1 MQQSILHF
9 VRRRWVQIVVT
20 AAGGVLIS
28 TLVHGAPPKFEAF
41 WQQPPKV
48 DLTTLLL
55 WQFDEESAA
64 SSDTAIGDLET
75 TLKDGGNPLVGD
87 MAHALRKD
95 QIGYTLTGDAR
106 LEKTGRFGGS
116 LHLAPQSALQSRAL
130 NVSGDATLDFWIK
143 PEPGAADLLV
153 CGSLRLVR
161 SAAGALTLFA
171 GNELVVTHPRSAPD
185 GTWTH
190 IAVVWHAGGIKLLVN
205 GRPVEAARRIP
216 IGTVVTVRGPG
227 AIDAVRLS
235 QGERLFF
242 ELDDSPRVARVPV
255 GPPYFVFAKPATNAV
270 PPQGTLEFWF
280 RPVTW
285 NNLAISAKNGADITW
300 IPVLRFGA
308 KGGVAIAQGRW
319 SQNVMALQ
327 DSVVFQPGQWT
338 HVLCVWDRG
347 PVTVFLNGQPQP
359 ISQVRFE
366 LPAADRTI
374 TPASA
379 ATEVDQVHAYPW
391 TMTAVEVGNAY
402 ARFSPSAD
410 LQKLDRI
417 HVTPA
422 YDYNDQVLKLYIT
435 CLPVNDRQPA
445 TVTLHAPV
453 ELAEIPL
460 DPGLRATATVQT
472 NLDFGT
478 FPIQAESR
486 DAAGKVLATV
496 QAEFTRSQPAW
507 WQNTL
512 GKDRVVP
519 PPWTPITVDGA
530 TVTVWDRKIKLGSG
544 GLPASLLSS
553 NVELFSAAPRLVGL
567 TGATLVLGTVAA
579 DRVSWTG
586 VFTNATVQARVS
598 GVLEYDG
605 LLSFAVTLSSAT
617 GSPVEVPALVVEFP
631 LAAATELIVNGGG
644 PNFRAAW
651 NLQMLGEKP
660 GTLWNS
666 RTGRPS
672 HKGVAV
678 GNFCPV
684 VWLGNDERGICFY
697 GENDRGWTPNT
708 NAPAQEVVREGAQV
722 IYRMNVINEPVTL
735 AGPRTFTF
743 VLQATPTKPLPPG
756 WRAYNRGGVNGS
768 YRVYDAIDA
777 FVAPTLTAPT
787 NAPGHVGIT
796 FQLEPPDWVSPQ
808 INANQIRE
816 HFGKGSP
823 VFFYIDASW
832 PKLGPTMDEFRN
844 GLFGT
849 GRLTWSR
856 EVEDYLVWIINE
868 YLRRGIIDGIYIDDS
883 SLGSTRALFS
893 TAYLLTNGQTQPG
906 FSSLGYRR
914 FLQRVWTLFTQAGKT
929 PQIMPHMTYCFEV
942 PALSFATAVVN
953 GEDRDIYPYA
963 THTFMDVWGRDEL
976 RIMGSSPKWGFI
988 NFWKPGVA
996 PQNTPPSP
1004 ALPPWLFW
1012 QSRAMHALAIPH
1024 DYWYTWLFPTASTIN
1039 RALLEFG
1046 MADPELRFIPYW
1058 KLDGAATASGQS
1070 LMLSIYAKPRRA
1082 LLVISNPL
1090 KEEQEVTVTVD
1101 PEKLFGVAPGAN
1113 LDWTDIDSS
1122 LIPPVAAATSAAEL
1136 KKLNVAEHGLN
1147 ELPGDN
1153 QRKLDEGALRD
1164 FIEGDSPMEK
1174 EQKHLALH
1182 PHGNELKLVVRKQDF
1197 RLIEV
1202 TAK

>member
-1 MQQSILHF
+1 MVQSFLHST
-9 VRRRWVQIVVT
+9 RGRWETTLSTI
-20 AAGGVLIS
+20 AGLFLFS
-28 TLVHGAPPKFEAF
+28 TLVHGASPKFETF
-41 WQQPPKV
+41 WQQPPKI
-48 DLTTLLL
+48 DLATLLL

-64 SSDTAIGDLET
+64 SSDSAIGDLET

-95 QIGYTLTGDAR
+95 QIGYVLAGDAK

-116 LHLAPQSALQSRAL
+116 LHLAQQSSIQSRAL
-130 NVSGDATLDFWIK
+130 NVSGDATLDFWVR

-153 CGSLRLVR
+153 CGSLRLAR

-171 GNELVVTHPRSAPD
+171 GNDLVVAHSRSAPD
-185 GTWTH
+185 GVWTH
-190 IAVVWHAGGIKLLVN
+190 IAVAWRAAGLKLLVN
-205 GRPVEAARRIP
+205 GTPVEVARRVP
-216 IGTVVTVRGPG
+216 IGTMLTVRGPG
-227 AIDAVRLS
+227 AVDAVRLS

-242 ELDDSPRVARVPV
+242 ELDETPRVARVPV
-255 GPPYFVFAKPATNAV
+255 APPYFIFSKPATNNV
-270 PPQGTLEFWF
+270 PTQGTLEFWF

-285 NNLAISAKNGADITW
+285 NNLAISTKNGADIAW
-300 IPVLRFGA
+300 IPVLRFGV
-308 KGGVAIAQGRW
+308 KGGVAMAQSRW

-347 PVTVFLNGQPQP
+347 PAIIYLNGQPQP

-374 TPASA
+374 TAAAA
-379 ATEVDQVHAYPW
+379 ATEVEQVHAYPW
-391 TMTAVEVGNAY
+391 AMAPVEAGNAY
-402 ARFSPSAD
+402 ARFSATAT
-410 LQKLDRI
+410 LQKLDLI

-422 YDYNDQVLKLYIT
+422 YDYNDQVLRFYIT
-435 CLPVNDRQPA
+435 CLPVNDSQPA

-460 DPGLRATATVQT
+460 DAGLRATASVKT

-478 FPIQAESR
+478 FTINAESR

-496 QAEFTRSQPAW
+496 QTEYIRSQPAW

-519 PPWTPITVDGA
+519 APWTPITVEGA
-530 TVTVWDRKIKLGSG
+530 TFNVWDRKIKLGSG
-544 GLPASLLSS
+544 GLPVSLLSS
-553 NVELFSAAPRLVGL
+553 NVELFSAAPRLIGF
-567 TGATLVLGTVAA
+567 TGTTMALGTAA
-579 DRVSWTG
+579 VDRVTWTG
-586 VFTNATVQARVS
+586 VFTNGTVRAQVS

-605 LLSFAVTLSSAT
+605 LMSFAVTLTPVS
-617 GSPVEVPALVVEFP
+617 GSPVEVPSLTVEFP

-644 PNFRAAW
+644 PNFRASW

-660 GTLWNS
+660 GQLWNS
-666 RTGRPS
+666 RTGRPG

-708 NAPAQEVVREGAQV
+708 NAPAQEVVRDGAQV

-796 FQLEPPDWVSPQ
+796 FQLEPPDWESPQ

-832 PKLGPTMDEFRN
+832 PKLGPSMDEFRN

-849 GRLTWSR
+849 GRLTWSW
-856 EVEDYLVWIINE
+856 EVEDYMVWIIND

-893 TAYLLTNGQTQPG
+893 TAYVLPNGQTQPG
-906 FSSLGYRR
+906 FSTLGYRR

-963 THTFMDVWGRDEL
+963 AHTFMDVWGRDEL

-996 PQNTPPSP
+996 TQNTPPSP
-1004 ALPPWLFW
+1004 ALPPWLHW
-1012 QSRAMHALAIPH
+1012 QSRAMHALVIPH
-1024 DYWYTWLFPTASTIN
+1024 DYWYTWLFPTANTIN

-1046 MADPELRFIPYW
+1046 MADPDLRFIPYW
-1058 KLDGAATASGQS
+1058 KLDGTATATGQS

-1082 LLVISNPL
+1082 LLVISNLL
-1090 KEEQEVTVTVD
+1090 KDEQEVTVTVD
-1101 PEKLFGVAPGAN
+1101 PEKLFGVSPGAN
-1113 LDWTDIDSS
+1113 LEWKDVDSA
-1122 LIPPVAAATSAAEL
+1122 LIPPVAAATSAADL

-1153 QRKLDEGALRD
+1153 QRKLDAGALQD
-1164 FIEGDSPMEK
+1164 FIEGDSPIEK

-1202 TAK
+1202 IAK